1 MLLSN
6 TMARPE
12 RLDLSTSFLFL
23 TFYRERL
30 KSSTDISY
38 GFLIGGSGLTKNAA
52 TGTLNLAETT
62 MDES

>member
-1 MLLSN
+1 
-6 TMARPE
+6 MARPE

-38 GFLIGGSGLTKNAA
+38 SIDAFLVEGTGLTNAETVA
-52 TGTLNLAETT
+52 KTT